1 MFRGCCGMDIARAVI
16 IDLSDLFRLFALL
29 LGISF
34 LTLSECPALNILR
47 LNIA

>member
-1 MFRGCCGMDIARAVI
+1 MDISRAVVLDVS
-16 IDLSDLFRLFALL
+16 DLSQRFALL

-47 LNIA
+47 LNIG